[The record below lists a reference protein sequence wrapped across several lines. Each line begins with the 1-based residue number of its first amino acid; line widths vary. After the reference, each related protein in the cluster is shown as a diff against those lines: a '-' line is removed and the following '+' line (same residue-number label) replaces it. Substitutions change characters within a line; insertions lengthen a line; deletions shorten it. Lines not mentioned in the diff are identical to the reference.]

1 MKSLYVKLK
10 NCYGI
15 DFLEHTFDF
24 SKANANII
32 YAPNGAMKSSLA
44 KTFSRLA
51 DGKLPEEK
59 LFNKDPEHDIKIN
72 QIPIKKD
79 EILVIHPF
87 DKDYESKNI
96 SALLVDSIKKARY
109 DTAYKEILEAK
120 KALVA
125 KLNKISK
132 ITKENIE
139 AQLVSDFSCAS
150 IFDALELLKS
160 SCESDSGY
168 AGVPYTAVFD
178 SKVIELLGDESIISD
193 IAEYTA
199 KYNELLDGSP
209 LFSRGVFNPSNAASI
224 SKALKK
230 ERFFE
235 AKHKILLNG
244 RDSPVIEQD
253 DFEFAL
259 NEASDKVYGNGA
271 LKIISKKIIDGV
283 APVKIFQDVLAET
296 PQLALDLSDLDGL
309 RQKLWLS
316 YYKLEKESFDKLLD
330 TFNKNKEEL
339 TDIERKAELD
349 STLWHEAKNIFKARF
364 HVPFDIEVENHTNA
378 VLGTTAPN
386 IVFTFKKNNGEPVT
400 FSRGQLDS
408 LDCLSVGERR
418 AMYLMYVIF
427 EFKARVHSGKQT
439 IVIVDD
445 IAGSFDYKN
454 KYAIIEYLKEL
465 SEEPLLRFI
474 VLTHNFDFYRTFQSR
489 ILGESAKRE
498 TSLIAQRGSNE
509 VRLSS
514 GGHGYTTNP
523 FEYWKERYAENPSI
537 LIAMIPFIRN
547 LIEYK
552 DGLASEDYMKL
563 TSMLHIKSDTM
574 DFKVFDLEAIISK
587 VIKPKELGN
596 IFTKSDLIL
605 DLIYLTADSIVQSQE
620 DESLALENKIVL
632 SIAIRLH
639 AEKFMW
645 THVQNQAPIKGS
657 QTGKLFDRL
666 CKENKEN
673 SHFTRIKNT
682 LTQVSLMTPENIH
695 LNSFM
700 YEPLMDIST
709 YHLVSL
715 LEDVKK
721 LSCPELMSN
730 ETLGQG
736 LI

>member
-1 MKSLYVKLK
+1 MKSLHVKLK

-15 DFLEHTFDF
+15 DFLEHEFDF

-51 DGKLPEEK
+51 DGKLPEER
-59 LFNKDPEHDIKIN
+59 LFNKESEHDIKID
-72 QIPIKKD
+72 QVPIKKD

-96 SALLVDSIKKARY
+96 SALLVDSVKKARY
-109 DTAYKEILEAK
+109 DIAYKEILEAK

-139 AQLVSDFSCAS
+139 AQLVSDFSCVS
-150 IFDALELLKS
+150 IFDALELLRD

-193 IAEYTA
+193 IAQYTE

-209 LFSRGVFNPSNAASI
+209 LFSRGVFNPSNAATI

-230 ERFFE
+230 EKFFE
-235 AKHKILLNG
+235 AKHKVLLNG
-244 RDSPVIEQD
+244 RDSPVVEQD

-259 NEASDKVYGNGA
+259 NEASDKVFGDGA
-271 LKIISKKIIDGV
+271 LKTISKKIIDGV
-283 APVKIFQDVLAET
+283 ASVKTFQDILAET

-309 RQKLWLS
+309 RKKLWLS

-330 TFNKNKEEL
+330 IFNKNKEEL
-339 TDIERKAELD
+339 AEIEKKAELD
-349 STLWHEAKNIFKARF
+349 STLWHEAKNIFKERF

-386 IVFTFKKNNGEPVT
+386 IVFTFKGNNGEPIT

-427 EFKARVHSGKQT
+427 EFKARLHSGKQT

-445 IAGSFDYKN
+445 IADSFDYKN

-465 SEEPLLRFI
+465 SEEPLLRFL

-489 ILGESAKRE
+489 ILGEKAKRE
-498 TSLIAQRGSNE
+498 TSLIAQRDSNQ
-509 VRLSS
+509 VRLTS

-523 FEYWKERYAENPSI
+523 FEYWKERYTENPSI
-537 LIAMIPFIRN
+537 LIAMIPFVRN

-552 DGLASEDYMKL
+552 ESGASEDYMKL
-563 TSMLHIKSDTM
+563 TSMLHIKSDTRNL
-574 DFKVFDLEAIISK
+574 KIFDLEAIVSQ
-587 VIKPKELGN
+587 VIKPKQLSAFFN
-596 IFTKSDLIL
+596 KDDLIL
-605 DLIYLTADSIVQSQE
+605 DLIYLTADNIVKNQE

-639 AEKFMW
+639 AEEFMW
-645 THVQNQAPIKGS
+645 KHVQNQDSIKGS

-673 SHFTRIKNT
+673 SHFSPIKNT

-709 YHLVSL
+709 HHLVSL
-715 LEDVKK
+715 LENVRKM
-721 LSCPELMSN
+721 SWPEPPNIEMPD
-730 ETLGQG
+730 QG
-736 LI
+736 LT